1 MAQLVLT
8 QIPNLH
14 SAKPSKGIQRRA
26 ALVLA
31 EEVMQMMHLDT
42 DSAGRVMR
50 SLSALLLCAAVAACG
65 TTSGRA
71 TTVQESN
78 PSVTYDYSD
87 DEGLVDATIKAEAY
101 CSQFNAWPTTAGA
114 QMTADGKGTVT
125 FRCDQTRTAA
135 YSGSQPPPLPADPT
149 VNYSY
154 THDEDLIEA
163 TVRAQRHCARFGAEA
178 RSSTVTSGVDGDRT
192 IVFECV
198 PASTRRY

>member
-31 EEVMQMMHLDT
+31 EEVMQMIHLDT

-71 TTVQESN
+71 TTV
-78 PSVTYDYSD
+78 
-87 DEGLVDATIKAEAY
+87 
-101 CSQFNAWPTTAGA
+101 
-114 QMTADGKGTVT
+114 
-125 FRCDQTRTAA
+125 
-135 YSGSQPPPLPADPT
+135 
-149 VNYSY
+149 
-154 THDEDLIEA
+154 
-163 TVRAQRHCARFGAEA
+163 
-178 RSSTVTSGVDGDRT
+178 
-192 IVFECV
+192 
-198 PASTRRY
+198 